1 MTQGIKWTDRT
12 VLCLT
17 GQDCRSFLQDLISN
31 DVAGAEGGL
40 IYAALL
46 SPQGKYLFDFF
57 VFAEDDAWFIDVK
70 TDRAAALAQRLGLYK
85 LRADVT
91 ITASDRDVAQIWDRD
106 AGFAD
111 PRDVTL
117 GRRVYGDAG
126 PFQSAPDWDA
136 LRVAAVIPETGIE
149 LIADDSYILEM
160 GFERLNGVDFKKGC
174 YVGQEVTARM
184 KHKTTLRKGLVAVTV
199 SGAAVQGAEIRA
211 GEKTAGQLHTVAGDR
226 GIAFVRH
233 DRTTADMTAGQ
244 AVINII

>member
-1 MTQGIKWTDRT
+1 MLRIGGTDR
-12 VLCLT
+12 
-17 GQDCRSFLQDLISN
+17 GKFLQDLITN
-31 DVAGAEGGL
+31 DLARADDGL

-57 VFAEDDAWFIDVK
+57 VFGDGDSYCIDVK
-70 TDRAAALAQRLGLYK
+70 TDRAAALAQRLTLYK

-91 ITASDRDVAQIWDRD
+91 ITATDMPVAQVWNSD
-106 AGFAD
+106 AGMPD
-111 PRDVTL
+111 PRDPSL
-117 GRRVYGDAG
+117 GNRVYGPVTLTG
-126 PFQSAPDWDA
+126 PGPDWDA
-136 LRVAAVIPETGIE
+136 LRVAAVVPETGIE
-149 LIADDSYILEM
+149 LMADDSYILEA
-160 GFERLNGVDFKKGC
+160 GFERLSGVDFRKGC

-199 SGAAVQGAEIRA
+199 SGAAVPGTEIRA

-233 DRTTADMTAGQ
+233 DRTSADMTAGQ